1 MAWQILFGFLNGSI
15 LIILSTIHFYWA
27 LGGKSGMEK
36 TLPTNL
42 EGKKMLNP
50 TKIDSMM
57 VGIFLLLFA
66 LLFFIKIVILQI
78 SLPHLINRFGI
89 GVISI
94 IFLLRAMGD
103 FRYVGFTKKIRTSD
117 FASLDTKLY
126 SPLCLFI
133 GINGL
138 LTELLN

>member
-1 MAWQILFGFLNGSI
+1 MLPGLMDGLI
-15 LIILSTIHFYWA
+15 LIALSGIHFYWA
-27 LGGKSGMEK
+27 LGGQSGIEK

-50 TKIDSMM
+50 KKMDSVM
-57 VGIFLLLFA
+57 VAIFLLLFG
-66 LLFFIKIVILQI
+66 LLFFTKIGLLSI

-89 GVISI
+89 GVVST

-103 FRYVGFTKKIRTSD
+103 FRYVGFTKKIKTTE

-126 SPLCLFI
+126 SPLCLWI

-138 LTELLN
+138 LLEILN